1 MVLPQNYGEGNPSV
15 LFMDGKIFVKVID
28 TIDEVTDGSAL
39 GGTSLVMPL
48 GSKPEDYIIKK
59 GIKESLTKVV
69 KESAFDKTQW
79 AGVEFDDCTKLN
91 NNKEAQNGG
100 CSTGA
105 IDNVVK
111 LKKSKSNVN
120 APSLK
125 K

>member
-1 MVLPQNYGEGNPSV
+1 MGTA
-15 LFMDGKIFVKVID
+15 GKNGKAPVSTKKKTPIWPG
-28 TIDEVTDGSAL
+28 GSIV
-39 GGTSLVMPL
+39 G
-48 GSKPEDYIIKK
+48 
-59 GIKESLTKVV
+59 
-69 KESAFDKTQW
+69 ESAIDKTQW

-111 LKKSKSNVN
+111 LKKTKSNVN